1 MLNRFAFCVSLFVAG
16 GGPAVL
22 SQLDKLVEPLEK
34 TLTAK
39 LKSDAVK
46 QEVSSS
52 WGCAVFIFSRLAL
65 SLALLRC

>member
-1 MLNRFAFCVSLFVAG
+1 MHCGLTSLFTNSDVVISALLLPAFTAAG

-22 SQLDKLVEPLEK
+22 SQLDKLVDPLEK

-46 QEVSSS
+46 QEVSRS
-52 WGCAVFIFSRLAL
+52 VEL
-65 SLALLRC
+65 